1 MCFTG
6 ISNFTFFEGVHM
18 ELTRLVIVYVHL
30 IACCAAIGLV
40 LISDF
45 AMIRKLTRGDYSGPD
60 DIAHLHQVMRVVV
73 ASLTVLWLSGIAIIY
88 LDVSVKGLDYFSNPK
103 LQAKIAIVCILTLNG
118 FVLHGAVLP
127 SIQKF
132 QGMLHLPFNP
142 LMLAIFSGA
151 VSGVSWFYAA
161 LLGVGRPLSW
171 KYSLVQLL
179 AAYPLLIAAGMAL
192 LTVLT
197 LRAIIRGDWKL
208 WSQPIEESQALNVT
222 ADFANPGVLRARA
235 YN

>member
-1 MCFTG
+1 
-6 ISNFTFFEGVHM
+6 M
-18 ELTRLVIVYVHL
+18 ELIRLVIVYVHL

-40 LISDF
+40 LISDY
-45 AMIRKLTRGDYSGPD
+45 AMIKKLAKGDYSASD
-60 DIAHLHQVMRVVV
+60 EIAHLHQVMRVVV
-73 ASLTVLWLSGIAIIY
+73 ASLAVLWISGFAIVY
-88 LDVSVKGLDYFSNPK
+88 LDVSAKGPEYFSNPK

-118 FVLHGAVLP
+118 FLLHGAVLP
-127 SIQKF
+127 AIQRS

-171 KYSLVQLL
+171 KYSLLQLL

-192 LTVLT
+192 ITVLT
-197 LRAIIRGDWKL
+197 LRAIIRGDWKM
-208 WSQPIEESQALNVT
+208 WAQPAEATHALNVA
-222 ADFANPGVLRARA
+222 ADFANPDVMRARSF
-235 YN
+235 N